1 MVVVLDIEVLRALVG
16 DYKAVVI
23 RKNSIK
29 CYGFHD
35 KVYDAKDILDIGLPK
50 REDIKKDIVS
60 DFLRS
65 DIIAWQPHHNN
76 SDVDIIIRNDGKV
89 LEIEK
94 TLLSSYNNE
103 IKAYLVI
110 AVKRSLFN
118 LIKIGNGLLE
128 INLRKDKIIVTDKYT
143 KKIAFESNHLLDLE
157 IPNLV
162 SYLLEF
168 VSKHNDIRINYQF
181 NKPVST
187 DITVFNTHVSFTGDE
202 KNVFPIII
210 SCADCKEN
218 LKNVNYHQLKLEDFK
233 YEK

>member
-1 MVVVLDIEVLRALVG
+1 MDIEVLRALVG

-65 DIIAWQPHHNN
+65 DIIAWQPHPNN
-76 SDVDIIIRNDGKV
+76 S
-89 LEIEK
+89 
-94 TLLSSYNNE
+94 E

-118 LIKIGNGLLE
+118 LMKIGNGLLE

-143 KKIAFESNHLLDLE
+143 KKIVFESNHLLDLE

>member
-1 MVVVLDIEVLRALVG
+1 MDIEVLRALVG

-65 DIIAWQPHHNN
+65 DIIAWQPHPNN

-118 LIKIGNGLLE
+118 LIKIGNSLLE

-157 IPNLV
+157 MPNLV

-168 VSKHNDIRINYQF
+168 VSKHN
-181 NKPVST
+181 

>member
-1 MVVVLDIEVLRALVG
+1 MSEKKRIYVIFDHSADMLTFSEIKSSCNAEDCGNYFYTI
-16 DYKAVVI
+16 DY
-23 RKNSIK
+23 
-29 CYGFHD
+29 
-35 KVYDAKDILDIGLPK
+35 
-50 REDIKKDIVS
+50 S
-60 DFLRS
+60 D
-65 DIIAWQPHHNN
+65 D
-76 SDVDIIIRNDGKV
+76 
-89 LEIEK
+89 
-94 TLLSSYNNE
+94 YNNE

-118 LIKIGNGLLE
+118 LMKIGNGLLE

-143 KKIAFESNHLLDLE
+143 KKIVFESNHLLDLE

-210 SCADCKEN
+210 SCADCKEI
-218 LKNVNYHQLKLEDFK
+218 LKNVNCHQLKLEDFK

>member
-16 DYKAVVI
+16 DYKTVVI

-65 DIIAWQPHHNN
+65 DIIAWQPHPNN

-118 LIKIGNGLLE
+118 LMKIGNGLLE
-128 INLRKDKIIVTDKYT
+128 INLRKDKII
-143 KKIAFESNHLLDLE
+143 
-157 IPNLV
+157 
-162 SYLLEF
+162 
-168 VSKHNDIRINYQF
+168 
-181 NKPVST
+181 
-187 DITVFNTHVSFTGDE
+187 
-202 KNVFPIII
+202 
-210 SCADCKEN
+210 
-218 LKNVNYHQLKLEDFK
+218 
-233 YEK
+233 

>member
-1 MVVVLDIEVLRALVG
+1 MDIEVLRALVG

-65 DIIAWQPHHNN
+65 DIIAWQPHPNN

-118 LIKIGNGLLE
+118 LIKIGNSLLE

-143 KKIAFESNHLLDLE
+143 KKIVFESNHLLDLE

-162 SYLLEF
+162 S
-168 VSKHNDIRINYQF
+168 
-181 NKPVST
+181 
-187 DITVFNTHVSFTGDE
+187 
-202 KNVFPIII
+202 
-210 SCADCKEN
+210 
-218 LKNVNYHQLKLEDFK
+218 
-233 YEK
+233 

>member
-16 DYKAVVI
+16 DYKTVVI

-65 DIIAWQPHHNN
+65 DIIAWQPHPNN

-118 LIKIGNGLLE
+118 LMKIGNGLLE

-143 KKIAFESNHLLDLE
+143 KKIARH
-157 IPNLV
+157 
-162 SYLLEF
+162 
-168 VSKHNDIRINYQF
+168 R
-181 NKPVST
+181 
-187 DITVFNTHVSFTGDE
+187 
-202 KNVFPIII
+202 
-210 SCADCKEN
+210 A
-218 LKNVNYHQLKLEDFK
+218 
-233 YEK
+233 

>member
-1 MVVVLDIEVLRALVG
+1 MVVVLNIEVLRALVG

-35 KVYDAKDILDIGLPK
+35 EVYDAKDILDIGLPK

-65 DIIAWQPHHNN
+65 DIIAWQPHPNN

-118 LIKIGNGLLE
+118 LIK
-128 INLRKDKIIVTDKYT
+128 
-143 KKIAFESNHLLDLE
+143 
-157 IPNLV
+157 
-162 SYLLEF
+162 
-168 VSKHNDIRINYQF
+168 
-181 NKPVST
+181 
-187 DITVFNTHVSFTGDE
+187 
-202 KNVFPIII
+202 
-210 SCADCKEN
+210 
-218 LKNVNYHQLKLEDFK
+218 
-233 YEK
+233 

>member
-50 REDIKKDIVS
+50 KEDIKKDIVS

-65 DIIAWQPHHNN
+65 DIIAWQPHPNN

-118 LIKIGNGLLE
+118 LMKIGNGLLE

-143 KKIAFESNHLLDLE
+143 KKIVFESNHLLDLE
-157 IPNLV
+157 MPNLV
-162 SYLLEF
+162 SY
-168 VSKHNDIRINYQF
+168 
-181 NKPVST
+181 
-187 DITVFNTHVSFTGDE
+187 
-202 KNVFPIII
+202 
-210 SCADCKEN
+210 
-218 LKNVNYHQLKLEDFK
+218 
-233 YEK
+233 

>member
-65 DIIAWQPHHNN
+65 DIIAWQPHPNN

-118 LIKIGNGLLE
+118 LIKIGNSLLE

-143 KKIAFESNHLLDLE
+143 KKIVFESNHLLDLE

-162 SYLLEF
+162 S
-168 VSKHNDIRINYQF
+168 
-181 NKPVST
+181 
-187 DITVFNTHVSFTGDE
+187 
-202 KNVFPIII
+202 
-210 SCADCKEN
+210 
-218 LKNVNYHQLKLEDFK
+218 
-233 YEK
+233 

>member
-16 DYKAVVI
+16 DYKTVVI

-65 DIIAWQPHHNN
+65 DIIAWQPHPNN

-103 IKAYLVI
+103 IKANHC
-110 AVKRSLFN
+110 RCR
-118 LIKIGNGLLE
+118 NGFR
-128 INLRKDKIIVTDKYT
+128 NNKHCVSANFK
-143 KKIAFESNHLLDLE
+143 HLLKNQ
-157 IPNLV
+157 IG
-162 SYLLEF
+162 
-168 VSKHNDIRINYQF
+168 
-181 NKPVST
+181 
-187 DITVFNTHVSFTGDE
+187 SFRNFRYKFE
-202 KNVFPIII
+202 Q
-210 SCADCKEN
+210 
-218 LKNVNYHQLKLEDFK
+218 H
-233 YEK
+233 